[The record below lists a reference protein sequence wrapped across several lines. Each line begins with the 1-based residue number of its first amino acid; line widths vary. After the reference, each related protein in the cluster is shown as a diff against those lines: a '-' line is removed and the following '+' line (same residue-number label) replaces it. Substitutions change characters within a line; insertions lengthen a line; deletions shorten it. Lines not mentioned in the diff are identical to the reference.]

1 MKAGVRALNRDPCS
15 LAVRLAQRGPV
26 VPALPNRANARRLKS
41 IISFAGGEEERY
53 FAPNHD
59 AQGGGPAGDQSS
71 RDGGVVPKH
80 KVPGKIV
87 PRVDSSRWFP
97 GEFLKRWVWP
107 VVKTTVTSPQEREMQ
122 VRILRRELCP
132 RS

>member
-1 MKAGVRALNRDPCS
+1 MKAEVRALNRDQGS
-15 LAVRLAQRGPV
+15 LAATQTQRV
-26 VPALPNRANARRLKS
+26 WNMPALPNRANARRLES

-71 RDGGVVPKH
+71 RDGGVVPKR

-87 PRVDSSRWFP
+87 PRVGSSRWFP
-97 GEFLKRWVWP
+97 GEFLKRWVWQ
-107 VVKTTVTSPQEREMQ
+107 VVKTAVTSPQEREMQ
-122 VRILRRELCP
+122 VRILPRELCP